1 MNSSDIALEPE
12 LILIV
17 DDTPANLQV
26 LSAALAHEGYE
37 VGIATNGERAI
48 RQAQYVPPALI
59 LLDVQMPGID
69 GFETCRRLKADPT
82 TQGIPVIFMTALADA
97 DYKVHGFA
105 VGAVDYITKP
115 FQHEEVMARVRVHLQ
130 IRHLT
135 EQLAT
140 NNQALAQLN
149 DNLEA
154 KVEARTI
161 ALQQAQ
167 LTLIQQEKLSALG
180 QLVAGIAHEINNPV
194 NFIHGNLF
202 YAQRYSLN
210 LLDVLRDYQQEFPD
224 ISGPLQ
230 AKLDAIDLPFLQTD
244 LIKIIDSMQVGTE
257 RIQEI
262 VLSLRS
268 FSRLDEAM
276 FKTVNVHDGIDSTLM
291 ILQHRLK
298 AQHDRPEIAVVK
310 QYGHFPPLDCFP
322 GQLNQVFMNLLSN
335 AIDALDERAAFDGRS
350 GQPAQITIQ
359 TKQLDGNRLMI
370 TIGDNGTGI
379 LEEVKTVMF
388 DPFFTTKSVG
398 KGTGL
403 GLSIS
408 HQIIVERHG
417 GTLTCRS
424 TPNQGSEFTIV
435 LPLRQQVNEVTG
447 ERLITK
453 NQTAIAV

>member
-1 MNSSDIALEPE
+1 MNFPDHSLESE

-26 LSAALAHEGYE
+26 LSAALAHEGYD
-37 VGIATNGERAI
+37 VGIATNGESAI
-48 RQAQYVPPALI
+48 RQAQYRPPALI

-69 GFETCRRLKADPT
+69 GFETCRRLKADPV

-97 DYKVHGFA
+97 DHKVQGFG

-115 FQHEEVMARVRVHLQ
+115 FQHEEVMARVRVHRQ

-135 EQLAT
+135 NQLAT
-140 NNQALAQLN
+140 QNQALAQLN

-154 KVEARTI
+154 KVEERTI

-167 LTLIQQEKLSALG
+167 LNLIQQEKLSALG

-202 YAQRYSLN
+202 YAQRYALN
-210 LLDVLRDYQQEFPD
+210 LLDVLQDYQQEFPD
-224 ISGPLQ
+224 ISVPLQ
-230 AKLDAIDLPFLQTD
+230 TKLDAIDLPFLQTD

-276 FKTVNVHDGIDSTLM
+276 FKTVDVHDGIDSTLM
-291 ILQHRLK
+291 ILQHRL
-298 AQHDRPEIAVVK
+298 QSQSHRPKITIVK
-310 QYGHFPPLDCFP
+310 SYGHFPKLDCFP

-335 AIDALDERAAFDGRS
+335 AIDAFDEVTPARH
-350 GQPAQITIQ
+350 QAQIEIQ
-359 TKQLDGNRLMI
+359 TKQLDGDRLII
-370 TIGDNGTGI
+370 TIRDNGQGI
-379 LEEVKTVMF
+379 PTAVQAVMF

-417 GTLTCRS
+417 GQITCRS

-435 LPLRQQVNEVTG
+435 LPLRQQINETTG

-453 NQTAIAV
+453 NQTTVAV

>member
-1 MNSSDIALEPE
+1 MNLIDHALEPE

-26 LSAALAHEGYE
+26 LSAALSHEGYE
-37 VGIATNGERAI
+37 VGIATNGESAI
-48 RQAQYVPPALI
+48 RQAQYRPPALI

-97 DYKVHGFA
+97 DHKVQGFS

-135 EQLAT
+135 AQLET
-140 NNQALAQLN
+140 QNQALAQLN

-154 KVEARTI
+154 QVHERTI

-167 LTLIQQEKLSALG
+167 LSLIQQEKLSALG

-210 LLDVLRDYQQEFPD
+210 LLDVLQDYQQQFPD
-224 ISGPLQ
+224 IPESLQ

-262 VLSLRS
+262 VRSLRS
-268 FSRLDEAM
+268 FSRLDEAI

-291 ILQHRLK
+291 ILQHRLQ
-298 AQHDRPEIAVVK
+298 AQHDRPAIAVVK
-310 QYGHFPPLDCFP
+310 NYGHFPALDCFP
-322 GQLNQVFMNLLSN
+322 GQLNQVFMNLLAN
-335 AIDALDERAAFDGRS
+335 AIDAFDDVTS
-350 GQPAQITIQ
+350 SHPPAQIEIQ
-359 TKQLDGNRLMI
+359 TKQVDGDRLTI
-370 TIGDNGTGI
+370 TIRDNGKGI
-379 LEEVKTVMF
+379 PPAVQAAMF

-417 GTLTCRS
+417 GQITCRS

-435 LPLRQQVNEVTG
+435 LPLRQQMNETTG

-453 NQTAIAV
+453 NQAAIAA

>member
-1 MNSSDIALEPE
+1 MNLIDHALEPE

-26 LSAALAHEGYE
+26 LSAALSHEGYE

-48 RQAQYVPPALI
+48 RQAQYRPPALI

-69 GFETCRRLKADPT
+69 GFETCRRLKADPV
-82 TQGIPVIFMTALADA
+82 TQGIPVIFMTALSDA
-97 DYKVHGFA
+97 DHKVQGFS

-135 EQLAT
+135 AQLET
-140 NNQALAQLN
+140 QNQALAQLN

-154 KVEARTI
+154 KVQERTI

-167 LTLIQQEKLSALG
+167 LSLIQQEKLSALG

-210 LLDVLRDYQQEFPD
+210 LLDVLQDYQQQFPD
-224 ISGPLQ
+224 IPQSLQ

-291 ILQHRLK
+291 ILQHRL
-298 AQHDRPEIAVVK
+298 QSQSDRPAIAVVK
-310 QYGHFPPLDCFP
+310 NYGHFPALDCFP
-322 GQLNQVFMNLLSN
+322 GQLNQVFMNLLAN
-335 AIDALDERAAFDGRS
+335 AIDAFDDVTPLHP
-350 GQPAQITIQ
+350 PAQIEIQ
-359 TKQLDGNRLMI
+359 TKQVDGDRLAI
-370 TIGDNGTGI
+370 TIRDNGKGI
-379 LEEVKTVMF
+379 PAAVQAAMF

-417 GTLTCRS
+417 GQITCRS
-424 TPNQGSEFTIV
+424 TPHQGSAFTIV
-435 LPLRQQVNEVTG
+435 LPLRQQVNETTG
-447 ERLITK
+447 ERLMKK

>member
-1 MNSSDIALEPE
+1 MNFPDSLEPE

-26 LSAALAHEGYE
+26 LSAALSHEGYE
-37 VGIATNGERAI
+37 VGIATNGESAI
-48 RQAQYVPPALI
+48 RQAQYQPPALI

-82 TQGIPVIFMTALADA
+82 TQGIPVIFMTALSDA

-135 EQLAT
+135 HQLAT
-140 NNQALAQLN
+140 QNQALAQLN
-149 DNLEA
+149 DNLE
-154 KVEARTI
+154 VQVQERTI

-167 LTLIQQEKLSALG
+167 LSLIQQEKLSALG

-210 LLDVLRDYQQEFPD
+210 LLDVLQDYQREFPE
-224 ISGPLQ
+224 IPATLQ
-230 AKLDAIDLPFLQTD
+230 DKLDAIDLPFLQTD

-262 VLSLRS
+262 VRSLRS
-268 FSRLDEAM
+268 FSRLDEAI
-276 FKTVNVHDGIDSTLM
+276 FKTVNLHDGIDSTLM
-291 ILQHRLK
+291 ILQHRLQ
-298 AQHDRPEIAVVK
+298 AQGDRPAITVVK
-310 QYGHFPPLDCFP
+310 NYGHFPNIDCFP
-322 GQLNQVFMNLLSN
+322 GQLNQVFMNLLTN
-335 AIDALDERAAFDGRS
+335 AIDAFEPVTAS
-350 GQPAQITIQ
+350 PPQIEIH
-359 TKQLDGNRLMI
+359 TKQLDCDRLMI
-370 TIGDNGTGI
+370 IIRDNGKGMPAA
-379 LEEVKTVMF
+379 VQAVMF

-408 HQIIVERHG
+408 HQIIVESHSG
-417 GTLTCRS
+417 QITCRS
-424 TPNQGSEFTIV
+424 APNQGSEFTIV
-435 LPLRQQVNEVTG
+435 LPLHQP
-447 ERLITK
+447 I
-453 NQTAIAV
+453 NQTTAEPLSPKIQAAMAA